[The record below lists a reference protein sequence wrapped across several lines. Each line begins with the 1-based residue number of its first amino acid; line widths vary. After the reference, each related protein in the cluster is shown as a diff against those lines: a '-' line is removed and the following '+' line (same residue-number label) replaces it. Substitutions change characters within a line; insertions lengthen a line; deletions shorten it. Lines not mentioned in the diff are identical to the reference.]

1 MLLRLLFQ
9 EPLLFVAI
17 AVPLL
22 YSIILHELAHALC
35 ASWFGD
41 NTAKERGRITLNPI
55 NHLDPIGTVLLLGFG
70 FGWAKPVPINTANLR
85 PKKAGIICCSLAG
98 VAANLLIAFT
108 CYVVLQIL
116 IKKSLNDTILFHSL
130 LITGDINIIL
140 AAFNILPIPPLD
152 GSRVLGV
159 VLPKRFQI
167 ILYSIEKF
175 GIILLMAL
183 LYFRLLDPIIAFI
196 RTKILIFII
205 ILSKLITSLFAG

>member
-1 MLLRLLFQ
+1 MLIRLLFQ
-9 EPLLFVAI
+9 YPLLFIAI

-55 NHLDPIGTVLLLGFG
+55 NHLDPVGTLLLLGFG

-98 VAANLLIAFT
+98 VTANFLIAVA
-108 CYVVLQIL
+108 CYVAIQVLL
-116 IKKSLNDTILFHSL
+116 KYSLKDTILFHAL

-140 AAFNILPIPPLD
+140 AAFNLLPIPPLD

-159 VLPKRFQI
+159 ILPKRFQI
-167 ILYSIEKF
+167 VLYSIEKF
-175 GIILLMAL
+175 GIIILMAL
-183 LYFRLLDPIIAFI
+183 LYFGILDPVIDFI
-196 RTKILIFII
+196 RTKILIVI
-205 ILSKLITSLFAG
+205 ILASKMITGLFM